1 MRLIIPFFMIIVFL
15 LYVLYL
21 ALIKKELKK
30 NLYSVLYPGLFFI
43 AVWGVI
49 YYVLIH

>member
-1 MRLIIPFFMIIVFL
+1 MRLIIPFIMAFLFL

-30 NLYSVLYPGLFFI
+30 NLTTVLFPGLFFM
-43 AVWGVI
+43 AVWGVL
-49 YYVLIH
+49 YYFLLK